1 MSLYDNPL
9 PPADYA
15 AYRALREEMC
25 DLALPYLGQSLERQQ
40 ALREVGWHL
49 ESIDLDTATA
59 RLGET
64 LCRVQI
70 IGREDDGRWQWAW
83 DDPPGTYPA
92 EALRD
97 ALHLKDYGEQHGI
110 EWLSRSGWPIT
121 AYGAAY
127 GQRDALRALAVMLN
141 HADGY
146 DTENAPYLLK
156 ERLPNMGQGRL
167 LVTVYLPQPMQTP
180 PRSKESVTE
189 IVDQIIDS
197 LCRSYKTSTAIA
209 AYLDSLPLEL
219 RPEAA
224 DIEVPPPW
232 REPAHIDYFPEASA
246 VFSATQPWLEKHLL
260 PLVSFDLASL
270 DPALG
275 DVRLHFLKPVEP
287 YNSYIGDKAW
297 ATHTDYCREN
307 WLCFHLEDDGTYRFL
322 AEEDYFIGENAT
334 PDAREYFAK
343 VRASYQQIKQ
353 FYRENGVVVAELDDN
368 NLPRFGGPPSFLS
381 PCYYGNWSTTEP
393 PAAFTTEDY
402 DNWGKEADIRY
413 QGRRF
418 ICIATDAGYYWGEGG
433 ADTIFLLYEPH
444 SRLVLMTFDYT

>member
-15 AYRALREEMC
+15 ACLALREEMC
-25 DLALPYLGQSLERQQ
+25 GLALPYLGHCLERQQ
-40 ALREVGWHL
+40 ALREVGRSL

-64 LCRVQI
+64 VCRVQF
-70 IGREDDGRWQWAW
+70 IGHGDDGRWQWAW

-97 ALHLKDYGEQHGI
+97 ALQLKAYGEQHGI
-110 EWLSRSGWPIT
+110 EWLSRSGWPM
-121 AYGAAY
+121 AAY
-127 GQRDALRALAVMLN
+127 GQDDALEALAVMLN

-146 DTENAPYLLK
+146 GTENAPYLLK
-156 ERLPNMGQGRL
+156 ERLPNPGRGSML
-167 LVTVYLPQPMQTP
+167 MTVYLSEPVQAPL
-180 PRSKESVTE
+180 RNKESVTE
-189 IVDQIIDS
+189 IVDS
-197 LCRSYKTSTAIA
+197 LCHCYKASAAIA
-209 AYLDSLPLEL
+209 AYLDRLPPGL
-219 RPEAA
+219 RPETAE
-224 DIEVPPPW
+224 IEVPQP
-232 REPAHIDYFPEASA
+232 EKQPAHIDYFPEASA
-246 VFSATQPWLEKHLL
+246 VFSAAQPWLEKHLL

-287 YNSYIGDKAW
+287 YNSGIGGNTQA
-297 ATHTDYCREN
+297 AHTDYCSEN

-334 PDAREYFAK
+334 SDAREYFAK
-343 VRASYQQIKQ
+343 VRASYRQIKRL
-353 FYRENGVVVAELDDN
+353 YRESGVVVQWLDDN
-368 NLPRFGGPPSFLS
+368 NLPRFGGPPSFL
-381 PCYYGNWSTTEP
+381 PYFYQGNWSTTKP
-393 PAAFTTEDY
+393 PAAFTTGENYNDW
-402 DNWGKEADIRY
+402 DEEADIRY
-413 QGRRF
+413 QGKRF
-418 ICIATDAGYYWGEGG
+418 ICIATDAGYNWGEGG

>member
-15 AYRALREEMC
+15 AYRALREEMLA
-25 DLALPYLGQSLERQQ
+25 LALPYLGSYLERQQ
-40 ALREVGWHL
+40 AFWELG
-49 ESIDLDTATA
+49 SIGIIDFDTATA

-64 LCRVQI
+64 VCRVQF
-70 IGREDDGRWQWAW
+70 IGREDNGRWQWAW

-97 ALHLKDYGEQHGI
+97 ALHLKAYGEQHGI
-110 EWLSRSGWPIT
+110 EWLTRSGWPIT
-121 AYGAAY
+121 AYGFAY
-127 GQRDALRALAVMLN
+127 GQHDALRALAVMLN

-146 DTENAPYLLK
+146 CWNGTLYRLR
-156 ERLPNMGQGRL
+156 ERLPNMGQGWL

-209 AYLDSLPLEL
+209 AYLDSLPPEL
-219 RPEAA
+219 RPEAT
-224 DIEVPPPW
+224 DIEVPQP
-232 REPAHIDYFPEASA
+232 EKQPAHIDYFPEAST
-246 VFSATQPWLEKHLL
+246 VFSAAQPWLEKHLL

-287 YNSYIGDKAW
+287 YNSCIGGNTQA
-297 ATHTDYCREN
+297 AHSDYCSAN

-322 AEEDYFIGENAT
+322 AEEDYFLGENVA

-343 VRASYQQIKQ
+343 VRASYRQIKRL
-353 FYRENGVVVAELDDN
+353 YRESGVVVQWLDDN
-368 NLPRFGGPPSFLS
+368 NLPRFGGPPSFL
-381 PCYYGNWSTTEP
+381 PYFYQGNWSTTKP
-393 PAAFTTEDY
+393 PAAFTIDENYNEWDE
-402 DNWGKEADIRY
+402 EADIRY
-413 QGRRF
+413 QGKRF
-418 ICIATDAGYYWGEGG
+418 ICIATDAGYNWGEGG

>member
-15 AYRALREEMC
+15 AYLALREEML

-40 ALREVGWHL
+40 AFWELGRL
-49 ESIDLDTATA
+49 NTIDFDTATA
-59 RLGET
+59 RFGET
-64 LCRVQI
+64 VRRVQF
-70 IGREDDGRWQWAW
+70 IGRDAAGRWQWAW

-97 ALHLKDYGEQHGI
+97 ALHLKAWGEQHGI
-110 EWLSRSGWPIT
+110 EWLTRSGWPV
-121 AYGAAY
+121 AAY
-127 GQRDALRALAVMLN
+127 GQNDALRALAVMLN

-146 DTENAPYLLK
+146 ETGDAYRLK
-156 ERLPNMGQGRL
+156 ERLPNPGRGSML
-167 LVTVYLPQPMQTP
+167 MTVYLPQPVQAP
-180 PRSKESVTE
+180 PRNKESVTE
-189 IVDQIIDS
+189 IVDS
-197 LCRSYKTSTAIA
+197 LCRCYKASAAIA
-209 AYLDSLPLEL
+209 AYLDSLPPEL

-232 REPAHIDYFPEASA
+232 RKPAHIDYFPEASA

-275 DVRLHFLKPVEP
+275 DVRLHFIKPVEP
-287 YNSYIGDKAW
+287 YNGCIGDNAW
-297 ATHTDYCREN
+297 AIHTDYCSEN

-322 AEEDYFIGENAT
+322 AEEDYFIGENAA
-334 PDAREYFAK
+334 PDAQKYFAE

-353 FYRENGVVVAELDDN
+353 FYRENGVVVEWLDDYG
-368 NLPRFGGPPSFLS
+368 LPSFGGPPSFLS
-381 PCYYGNWSTTEP
+381 PCYYGNWSTIEP
-393 PAAFTTEDY
+393 PAAFTIDEDY
-402 DNWGKEADIRY
+402 DDWGKEADIRY
-413 QGRRF
+413 QGKRF
-418 ICIATDAGYYWGEGG
+418 ICIAADAGYYWGKGG
-433 ADTIFLLYEPH
+433 ADTIYLLYEPH

>member
-15 AYRALREEMC
+15 AYLALREEMC

-40 ALREVGWHL
+40 ALAELGRYL

-64 LCRVQI
+64 VCRVQF
-70 IGREDDGRWQWAW
+70 IGRDVNGRWQWAW

-97 ALHLKDYGEQHGI
+97 ALHLKAYGEQHGI
-110 EWLSRSGWPIT
+110 EWLTRSGWPIT
-121 AYGAAY
+121 AYG
-127 GQRDALRALAVMLN
+127 QEEALEALAVMLN

-146 DTENAPYLLK
+146 GTENAPYLLK
-156 ERLPNMGQGRL
+156 ERLPNPGRGSML
-167 LVTVYLPQPMQTP
+167 MTVYLPQPMQTP

-189 IVDQIIDS
+189 IVDQIIDN

-209 AYLDSLPLEL
+209 AYLDSLPPEL
-219 RPEAA
+219 RPDAA
-224 DIEVPPPW
+224 DIKVPPPW
-232 REPAHIDYFPEASA
+232 QKPAHIDYFPEASA
-246 VFSATQPWLEKHLL
+246 VFSAAQPWLEKHLL

-287 YNSYIGDKAW
+287 SSGCIGSNNQA
-297 ATHTDYCREN
+297 AHTDYCHEN

-322 AEEDYFIGENAT
+322 AEEDYFLGENA
-334 PDAREYFAK
+334 DADDLKYFAK

-353 FYRENGVVVAELDDN
+353 LYRETGIVVENLDDYG
-368 NLPRFGGPPSFLS
+368 LPRFGGPPSFLS
-381 PCYYGNWSTTEP
+381 PCYYGNWSTTKP
-393 PAAFTTEDY
+393 PAAFTTGEDY
-402 DNWGKEADIRY
+402 DNWDAEADIRY
-413 QGRRF
+413 QDKRF
-418 ICIATDAGYYWGEGG
+418 ICIATDAGYNWGEGG

-444 SRLVLMTFDYT
+444 SRLVLMTFNYS

>member
-15 AYRALREEMC
+15 AYLALREEMC

-40 ALREVGWHL
+40 ALREVGWYL
-49 ESIDLDTATA
+49 ESIDFDTATA

-64 LCRVQI
+64 VCRVQF
-70 IGREDDGRWQWAW
+70 IGRDVNGRWQWAW
-83 DDPPGTYPA
+83 DDPSGTYPA

-97 ALHLKDYGEQHGI
+97 ALHLKAYGEQHGI
-110 EWLSRSGWPIT
+110 EWLTRSGWPVAT
-121 AYGAAY
+121 D
-127 GQRDALRALAVMLN
+127 GQDDALRALAVMLN

-146 DTENAPYLLK
+146 NTENAPYLLK
-156 ERLPNMGQGRL
+156 ERLPNPGLGWML
-167 LVTVYLPQPMQTP
+167 MTVYLSEPVQAP
-180 PRSKESVTE
+180 PRSKESVIE
-189 IVDQIIDS
+189 IVDI
-197 LCRSYKTSTAIA
+197 LCRRYKGSAAIA
-209 AYLDSLPLEL
+209 AYLDSLPLAL

-224 DIEVPPPW
+224 DINIPRP
-232 REPAHIDYFPEASA
+232 RRTPAHIDYFPQAST
-246 VFSATQPWLEKHLL
+246 VFSAAQPWLEKHLL

-275 DVRLHFLKPVEP
+275 DVRLHFIKPVEP
-287 YNSYIGDKAW
+287 YNSYLGDKAW
-297 ATHTDYCREN
+297 ATHTDYCHEN

-322 AEEDYFIGENAT
+322 AEENYFIGENAA
-334 PDAREYFAK
+334 PDAQKYFAE

-393 PAAFTTEDY
+393 PAAFTIDEDY

-418 ICIATDAGYYWGEGG
+418 ICIAADAGYDWGEGG
-433 ADTIFLLYEPH
+433 ADTIYLLYEPH

>member
-15 AYRALREEMC
+15 AYLDLREEMV

-40 ALREVGWHL
+40 ALQKVGRYL

-64 LCRVQI
+64 VCRVQF
-70 IGREDDGRWQWAW
+70 IGRDVNGRWQWAW

-97 ALHLKDYGEQHGI
+97 ALQLKAYGEQHGI
-110 EWLSRSGWPIT
+110 EWLTRSGWPIT
-121 AYGAAY
+121 AYG
-127 GQRDALRALAVMLN
+127 QEEALQALAVMLN

-146 DTENAPYLLK
+146 GTEGALYLLK
-156 ERLPNMGQGRL
+156 ERLLNPGLGWML
-167 LVTVYLPQPMQTP
+167 MTVYLSEPVQTS
-180 PRSKESVTE
+180 RNKESVAR
-189 IVDQIIDS
+189 IVDS
-197 LCRSYKTSTAIA
+197 LCRRYKASTAIA
-209 AYLDSLPLEL
+209 AYLDSLPPEL
-219 RPEAA
+219 RPDAA

-232 REPAHIDYFPEASA
+232 RRPAHIDYFPEASA
-246 VFSATQPWLEKHLL
+246 VFSAEQPWLEKHLL
-260 PLVSFDLASL
+260 PLASFDLASL

-275 DVRLHFLKPVEP
+275 DVRLHFIKPVEP
-287 YNSYIGDKAW
+287 YNCYLGDKAW
-297 ATHTDYCREN
+297 ATHTDYCHEN

-322 AEEDYFIGENAT
+322 AEEDYFIGENAA
-334 PDAREYFAK
+334 PDAQKYFAE

-353 FYRENGVVVAELDDN
+353 LYHESGVVVEKLDDN
-368 NLPRFGGPPSFLS
+368 NLPRFGGPPSFL
-381 PCYYGNWSTTEP
+381 PYFYQGNWSTMAP
-393 PAAFTTEDY
+393 PAAFTTGEDY
-402 DNWGKEADIRY
+402 DDWSKESDIRY
-413 QGRRF
+413 QDKRF
-418 ICIATDAGYYWGEGG
+418 ICIATDAGYNWGEGG

>member
-15 AYRALREEMC
+15 AYLALREEMLA
-25 DLALPYLGQSLERQQ
+25 LALPYLGQSLERQQ
-40 ALREVGWHL
+40 ALQEVGWHL
-49 ESIDLDTATA
+49 ESIDFDTATV

-64 LCRVQI
+64 VCRVQF
-70 IGREDDGRWQWAW
+70 IGHGDDGRWQWAW

-97 ALHLKDYGEQHGI
+97 ALRLKAWGEQHGI
-110 EWLSRSGWPIT
+110 EWLSRSGWPM
-121 AYGAAY
+121 AAY
-127 GQRDALRALAVMLN
+127 EQNDALQALAVMLN
-141 HADGY
+141 DADGY
-146 DTENAPYLLK
+146 NTENAPYLLK
-156 ERLPNMGQGRL
+156 ERLPNPGRDSML
-167 LVTVYLPQPMQTP
+167 LMTVYLPRPVQTP

-189 IVDQIIDS
+189 IVDKIVDI
-197 LCRSYKTSTAIA
+197 LCRRPRTSTAIA
-209 AYLDSLPLEL
+209 TYLDSLPPEL
-219 RPEAA
+219 RPEAT
-224 DIEVPPPW
+224 DIEVPQPW
-232 REPAHIDYFPEASA
+232 RKPAHIDYFPEAST
-246 VFSATQPWLEKHLL
+246 VFSAAQPWLEKHLL

-297 ATHTDYCREN
+297 ATHTDYCCEN

-322 AEEDYFIGENAT
+322 AEEDYFIGENAA
-334 PDAREYFAK
+334 PDAQKYFAE

-353 FYRENGVVVAELDDN
+353 FYRENGVVVEWLDDN

-418 ICIATDAGYYWGEGG
+418 ICIAADAGYDWGEGG
-433 ADTIFLLYEPH
+433 ADTIYLLYEPH

>member
-40 ALREVGWHL
+40 TLREVGRYL

-64 LCRVQI
+64 VCRVQF
-70 IGREDDGRWQWAW
+70 IGHGDDGRWQWAW

-97 ALHLKDYGEQHGI
+97 ALHLKAYGEQHGI
-110 EWLSRSGWPIT
+110 EWLTRGGWPIT
-121 AYGAAY
+121 AYG
-127 GQRDALRALAVMLN
+127 QEEALEALAVMLN

-146 DTENAPYLLK
+146 GTENAPYLLK
-156 ERLPNMGQGRL
+156 ERLPNPGRGSML
-167 LVTVYLPQPMQTP
+167 MTVYLPRPVQTP
-180 PRSKESVTE
+180 PRNKESVTE
-189 IVDQIIDS
+189 IVDS
-197 LCRSYKTSTAIA
+197 LCCCYKASIAIA
-209 AYLDSLPLEL
+209 AYLDNVPPEL
-219 RPEAA
+219 RPKAA
-224 DIEVPPPW
+224 DIKVLQPG
-232 REPAHIDYFPEASA
+232 RKPAHIDYFPEASA
-246 VFSATQPWLEKHLL
+246 VFSAAQPWLEKYLL

-275 DVRLHFLKPVEP
+275 DVRLHFLKPIEP
-287 YNSYIGDKAW
+287 SYGYIGSNTQA
-297 ATHTDYCREN
+297 AHTDYCSTN

-322 AEEDYFIGENAT
+322 AEEDYFL
-334 PDAREYFAK
+334 DADAQKRFAE
-343 VRASYQQIKQ
+343 VHASYQQIKRL
-353 FYRENGVVVAELDDN
+353 YRESGVVVEWLDDYG
-368 NLPRFGGPPSFLS
+368 LPSFGGPPSFLS
-381 PCYYGNWSTTEP
+381 PCYYGNWSTIEP
-393 PAAFTTEDY
+393 PAAFTINEDY

-418 ICIATDAGYYWGEGG
+418 ICIAADAGYYWGKGG
-433 ADTIFLLYEPH
+433 ADTIYLLYEPH